1 MLWLYLLLEI
11 ARIYL
16 QIWFRIIV
24 QQKRLVEGEA
34 EVIQKNVF
42 LMDKTPVRPDI
53 FGCVVRIVPHHLFMK
68 FGKHI
73 TVMNSIFIFTYL
85 LRFHN

>member
-1 MLWLYLLLEI
+1 M
-11 ARIYL
+11 
-16 QIWFRIIV
+16 
-24 QQKRLVEGEA
+24 EGEA

-73 TVMNSIFIFTYL
+73 TVMNSIFILYISIAFPQL
-85 LRFHN
+85 KEPSNCLKD